1 MGGGGALAPCKEFPM
16 IIVDMSLTK
25 IKVNRVALFVHIGKN
40 LILYLLVDMHLG
52 GIVWGVGKIGFSY
65 LWSST

>member
-1 MGGGGALAPCKEFPM
+1 M

-40 LILYLLVDMHLG
+40 LILYLLVDMYLG